1 MAKRKSTLG
10 RDIKRHG
17 VCYFMVAPYMLLF
30 LFFILA
36 PILIAFVFSF
46 TDFNMVQFPP
56 DFSGLDNYIRVFLED
71 DDFLIAIRNTMVLAA
86 VTGPI
91 SYFACLFLAWFI
103 NELSPFLR
111 AFFTVCFY
119 APTISGTLYVMWGF
133 LFSGD
138 QYGILN
144 SLLMNLG
151 ILSEP
156 YQWLTNTESM
166 LPIIMVVQIWMSFGS
181 AFLSFVAGLQGIPR
195 SLYEAGSV
203 DGVRNRWQE
212 LFYLTLPSMGPQLL
226 FGAVMQIAA
235 AFSIGATITALMGYP
250 TTDNAA
256 LTIVTYISDFGSIR
270 YEMGYACA
278 LSFILFVM
286 IIIVHWVVERIIN
299 KYASA

>member
-1 MAKRKSTLG
+1 MAKRKNLG
-10 RDIKRHG
+10 RDIKRYS
-17 VCYFMVAPYMLLF
+17 VCYFMVAPYILLF

-36 PILIAFVFSF
+36 PIIIAFFFSF
-46 TDFNMVQFPP
+46 TDFNMVKFPP
-56 DFSGLDNYIRVFLED
+56 DFSGLDNYIRIFLED
-71 DDFLIAIRNTMVLAA
+71 DDFLIAIRNTLVLAC

-103 NELSPFLR
+103 NELHPFLR

-144 SLLMNLG
+144 NVLMDLG

-226 FGAVMQIAA
+226 FGAVMQIAG

-256 LTIVTYISDFGSIR
+256 LTVVTYISDFGSIR

-278 LSFILFVM
+278 LSFILFV
-286 IIIVHWVVERIIN
+286 IILATHWVIEHIIM
-299 KYASA
+299 KYASD